1 MPDTNNEALPM
12 IKNAGNLYLKIL
24 AMQPDDILD
33 VQKSELPPSYKGMKS
48 FVNRITKKY
57 GFYYGV
63 LKLSSGN
70 GWRIFR
76 LKNLE
81 ELETRFT
88 FDVKSNTMKNDMPI
102 RSYNFSDAHLAQLV
116 DVKIV
121 FAKRDTAQM
130 TPRGVTDT
138 LLDAI
143 QAANDDFKDM
153 PDDVELAAVVSEE
166 VEKKNER
173 RSMLENKLG
182 NLRTMAQNVFGD
194 NSARYRAFGFEG
206 MVSETDDNLCR
217 LAKRALRQGTAAQA
231 DLISEGCS
239 PAFLI
244 ELKELIKEFDNR
256 IDDVKT
262 AEANRNL
269 GTELRI
275 EKGNALYS
283 SIDKVCNTGK
293 DIYRESDPAKYNDYV
308 IYNTPS
314 GADEPVPPVV

>member
-1 MPDTNNEALPM
+1 MTDTHNEALPL
-12 IKNAGNLYLKIL
+12 IKNAGNLYLKIVS
-24 AMQPDDILD
+24 MQPDEVLD
-33 VQKSELPPSYKGMKS
+33 VYKNELPPSYKGMKS

-76 LKNLE
+76 LKNLQ
-81 ELETRFT
+81 ELDSRFT
-88 FDVKSNTMKNDMPI
+88 FEIKSNTMKNEMPT

-116 DVKIV
+116 DAKINY
-121 FAKRDTAQM
+121 AKRDTAQM

-138 LLDAI
+138 VLDAI
-143 QAANDDFKDM
+143 QEANDDFKDL
-153 PDDVELAAVVSEE
+153 PDDVELAAAVTEE
-166 VEKKNER
+166 VDKRKER
-173 RSMLENKLG
+173 RSMLESKLG
-182 NLRTMAQNVFGD
+182 NLRTMAQNVFGQ
-194 NSARYRAFGFEG
+194 NSARYRAFGLEG

-231 DLISEGCS
+231 DLNSEGCS

-244 ELKELIKEFDNR
+244 ELKEFIKEFDDR

-262 AEANRNL
+262 AEADRNL

-293 DIYRESDPAKYNDYV
+293 DVYRETDPAKYNDYV